1 MKPKILYIE
10 DELILGHLVKEAL
23 EKNGFEVLKYVN
35 GIDGLVNFKTIKP
48 SLCLLDIMLPGKD
61 GYSVA
66 EQIRAMDRHV
76 PIIFLTAKVQATD
89 LVKGF
94 KAGCNDYVR
103 KPFNMEE
110 LLLRVENW
118 LQVKYGGEGASQP
131 NHLIISSFSFDPQ
144 KQSLEHNNDVIRLSH
159 KETELLNVLYN
170 YRNTIVSR
178 DYILQK
184 VWGTD
189 TIYNSRTLDVYIN
202 RLRKYFQPDSH
213 IDIITLKGIGYR
225 FIC

>member
-1 MKPKILYIE
+1 MKHKILYIE
-10 DELILGHLVKEAL
+10 DELILGQLVKEQL
-23 EKNGFEVLKYVN
+23 EKSGFEVLKVIN
-35 GIDGLVNFKTIKP
+35 GSDGLINFKTFHP
-48 SLCLLDIMLPGKD
+48 HLCLLDIMLPGKD
-61 GYSVA
+61 GYMVA
-66 EQIRAMDRHV
+66 EQIRALDKHV

-103 KPFNMEE
+103 KPFHMEE
-110 LLLRVENW
+110 LLLRIGNW
-118 LQVKYGGEGASQP
+118 LEVKYGAATALQP
-131 NHLIISSFSFDPQ
+131 LNNPIGSFNFDPQ
-144 KQSLEHNNDVIRLSH
+144 KQQLLRDGHVIKLSH

-170 YRNTIVSR
+170 YKNTIVSR

-202 RLRKYFQPDSH
+202 KLRKYFLPDNH
-213 IDIITLKGIGYR
+213 VNLITLKGIGYR